1 MLPCLTYAWDYCL
14 SRLTV
19 LSLLDIKISSDELTW
34 LILSRIFALEMVP
47 GLSDVFICIWGSLR
61 NGSQNA
67 AAYLQPTR
75 QIHVKVSM
83 LALGGP

>member
-1 MLPCLTYAWDYCL
+1 MHGIIVYPDLLCYHCLT
-14 SRLTV
+14 
-19 LSLLDIKISSDELTW
+19 SSDELTW
-34 LILSRIFALEMVP
+34 LILPRIFALEMVP

-83 LALGGP
+83 LALGSP